1 MPSIWPYRYT
11 SPTPSQLQE
20 RRNLLTLRGE
30 YAQVSALVFLF
41 LFSVYRYATA
51 SARKASRSR
60 SRSVKK
66 SWLDSPLSPQQGPE
80 TCRQYLV
87 ATAWLVW
94 LIVLSAWRTGN
105 DHLHLTKSL
114 AHTTLAT
121 FPFQLL
127 LSPKLSPA
135 THPLHSLLLTPIL
148 NLPQT
153 ALTPYHRLF
162 GHLVL
167 PTLLSLHAALYIT
180 FFVQNDLLARRVGD
194 LDVQWGVTGVVLLW
208 VVVSVWSP
216 AAKRGV
222 QTGAKA
228 KVKAKEDEGREEKSE
243 EEAVKRPSSSSSS
256 ASSKKQRT
264 AYIVHVS
271 LVMSLLGVAYFHV
284 KWARKFVWQ
293 CLALYAV
300 DVGSYAV
307 RGVVGS
313 GKGRRE

>member
-1 MPSIWPYRYT
+1 MPSLWPYRYT

-30 YAQVSALVFLF
+30 YAQVSALVFLL
-41 LFSVYRYATA
+41 LFSVY
-51 SARKASRSR
+51 
-60 SRSVKK
+60 
-66 SWLDSPLSPQQGPE
+66 PLGPE
-80 TCRQYLV
+80 TGRQYLV

-94 LIVLSAWRTGN
+94 LIVLSAWKTGD

-127 LSPKLSPA
+127 LSPKLSPT

-153 ALTPYHRLF
+153 ALTPYHRIF

-216 AAKRGV
+216 AVKRGV

-243 EEAVKRPSSSSSS
+243 EEAVKRP
-256 ASSKKQRT
+256 SSKKQRT

-313 GKGRRE
+313 GKGRRG

>member
-1 MPSIWPYRYT
+1 MSSLWPYRYT

-30 YAQVSALVFLF
+30 YAQVSALVFLL
-41 LFSVYRYATA
+41 LFSAYRYATA
-51 SARKASRSR
+51 GARRASR

-80 TCRQYLV
+80 TGRQYLV

-94 LIVLSAWRTGN
+94 LIGLSAWRTGD

-121 FPFQLL
+121 FPLQLL
-127 LSPKLSPA
+127 LSPKLSP
-135 THPLHSLLLTPIL
+135 TTNPLHTLLLTPIL

-180 FFVQNDLLARRVGD
+180 FFVQNDLLASRLGD
-194 LDVQWGVTGVVLLW
+194 LDVQWGVTGVVVLW

-216 AAKRGV
+216 AVRRGV
-222 QTGAKA
+222 QVGA
-228 KVKAKEDEGREEKSE
+228 KVKGKAKEEGEEGDDGGKEKSE
-243 EEAVKRPSSSSSS
+243 EVVVKRSSSSS
-256 ASSKKQRT
+256 KQRT

-271 LVMSLLGVAYFHV
+271 LVMSLLGVAFFHV

-293 CLALYAV
+293 CWAIYAV

-307 RGVVGS
+307 RGVVGT
-313 GKGRRE
+313 GKGRRG